1 MMTTTEFDFTQ
12 IFADERLG
20 FLSTIHKESGAIQKN
35 AVSWIYGY
43 KPKVLRV
50 AVSTKSD
57 IVSNIE
63 SNANVN
69 FSFFY
74 NKSIVSFQN
83 KARILTKK
91 MPGVP
96 FPLTLIELSTDELH
110 DIMFYG
116 AEIAQ
121 EPVYKK
127 TYNIEAAKKLD
138 KQVYASMALSE
149 EEMEAA
155 KE

>member
-1 MMTTTEFDFTQ
+1 
-12 IFADERLG
+12 
-20 FLSTIHKESGAIQKN
+20 
-35 AVSWIYGY
+35 
-43 KPKVLRV
+43 
-50 AVSTKSD
+50 
-57 IVSNIE
+57 
-63 SNANVN
+63 
-69 FSFFY
+69 
-74 NKSIVSFQN
+74 
-83 KARILTKK
+83 